1 MLHQIQII
9 NQCGDPGVE
18 ERLGQWSW
26 CQPCK
31 WSLVPLITTIVQVR
45 RDRNKA
51 MHRLLSGPLLLRRLL
66 QEDLACSQERVQR
79 DKSSVQDST
88 ADHWVH
94 DPPDEPEEQQSD
106 HKRQLQF
113 SSCEEA
119 FCGSYPGATGC
130 WWWSAT
136 CLQWGQE
143 RIGRSGER
151 IQPSGCHCTFLS
163 SLFRFL
169 GVGTSWICAPE
180 GSFAKNSGNDKR
192 NIRWS
197 SGLWCSGGLN
207 WKPRDQEVEGVLIC
221 DLQEERYLL
230 YNPGCQPSSGSPSRE
245 VVKKVKLRNCQFEN
259 RFEDLVLL
267 N

>member
-1 MLHQIQII
+1 MQIT
-9 NQCGDPGVE
+9 NQCSNPGVE

-31 WSLVPLITTIVQVR
+31 WSLVPLITIIVQVR
-45 RDRNKA
+45 QDGNKA

-88 ADHWVH
+88 ADQWVH

-119 FCGSYPGATGC
+119 FCCPYPGATGC

-180 GSFAKNSGNDKR
+180 GSFAKKCWEWQKKYKMKFRSMMLWWPQLKAKGSR
-192 NIRWS
+192 GWRGSYMRS
-197 SGLWCSGGLN
+197 SRRTIPPL
-207 WKPRDQEVEGVLIC
+207 
-221 DLQEERYLL
+221 
-230 YNPGCQPSSGSPSRE
+230 
-245 VVKKVKLRNCQFEN
+245 
-259 RFEDLVLL
+259 
-267 N
+267 